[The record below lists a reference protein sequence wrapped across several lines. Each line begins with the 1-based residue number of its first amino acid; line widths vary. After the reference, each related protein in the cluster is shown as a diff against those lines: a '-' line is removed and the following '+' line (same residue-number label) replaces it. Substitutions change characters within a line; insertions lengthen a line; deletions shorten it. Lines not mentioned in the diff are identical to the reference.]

1 MFCVPLARLERR
13 DLVRLEQRDGEWDE
27 GWDNIRTIFGNIE
40 TLISHYE
47 TKEVMTL
54 FGLAFWKSKLDQAG
68 CTATNRNEYR
78 VGVPGPVK
86 DSIMMYYQGHSFLLA
101 LLS

>member
-27 GWDNIRTIFGNIE
+27 GWDNIRTIFNKIE

-47 TKEVMTL
+47 MKEAQTIVE
-54 FGLAFWKSKLDQAG
+54 LAFWKSQLDQAG

-86 DSIMMYYQGHSFLLA
+86 DSIMMYCQGR
-101 LLS
+101 

>member
-1 MFCVPLARLERR
+1 MEW
-13 DLVRLEQRDGEWDE
+13 RDGVWEHGPNPNHSWD
-27 GWDNIRTIFGNIE
+27 GIRTIFNKIE

-47 TKEVMTL
+47 MKEAQTIVE
-54 FGLAFWKSKLDQAG
+54 LAFWKSQLDQAG

-86 DSIMMYYQGHSFLLA
+86 DSIMDYCQWNSSQ
-101 LLS
+101 LSTVL